1 MKLSPNF
8 TLQEL
13 TQTSTGLEN
22 IPGPVELARLQALA
36 HGLLEPVRAILG
48 VPLRITSA
56 YRSPGVNLAV
66 RGSSSSAHLTGDA
79 VDLVPVGI
87 PVESAMRAIYEAHR
101 AGQLPTLD
109 QAIVYPS
116 GNFLH
121 LGHPRGAAKA
131 RGDLL
136 RSAAPSGSGGPYSSW
151 LP

>member
-8 TLQEL
+8 TLEEL
-13 TQTSTGLEN
+13 TRTSTGLEN

-79 VDLVPVGI
+79 VDLVAVGFPV
-87 PVESAMRAIYEAHR
+87 VSAMRAIFEAHR
-101 AGQLPTLD
+101 AGLLPTLD

-136 RSAAPSGSGGPYSSW
+136 RSSAPSGSGGPYSTW
-151 LP
+151 RP

>member
-1 MKLSPNF
+1 VKLSPNF

-136 RSAAPSGSGGPYSSW
+136 RSSAPSGSGGPYSTW
-151 LP
+151 RP